1 MRYFF
6 PSGGIAMSTI
16 LPHPDLLELVVLQQT
31 ATAIVAVVRPRAA
44 SCRCPLCGTSST
56 HIHSR
61 YMRTVLD
68 LPWHGVPM
76 QLRLHVRRFFCDIP
90 TCPRTIFAERLP
102 DVVAPYARRT
112 TRLDTW
118 FTVVGFALGGE
129 AGARLL
135 QEFGATSS
143 PDTLLRHIQRVPIVG
158 SSPGEAIGVD
168 EFAFRRGKQF
178 GTILVDLT
186 THRVLDLLPNV
197 EEDTVVTWLRQF
209 PHITVVSRDRGRNFG
224 GAIQRG
230 APQAYQVAD
239 RWHLLHNLGERV
251 EAIMRDHKAA
261 LKTPRSTLLEQH
273 AATLG
278 RTTTQDSKGRT
289 EHERQ
294 LRLYEQIQEAHAR
307 GLSGRAIAKLLGI
320 HPITACKY
328 ATMTTPPD
336 RLLLPSGTFRRLA
349 AYVPYIYQRWN
360 DGCRNGAQIHE
371 ELRAQ
376 GISVSVR
383 TVSRYMTIL
392 RAECGATGK
401 WATVAPTA
409 TYIPQAPPPP
419 SLTPRQGAIL
429 FSKPPDRLTSRQKT
443 QLEQVFARDP
453 ALVPLYEVVQAFGQ
467 MVRTRGGSHLDA
479 WFLRV
484 EASGNAHL
492 QAFAKSL
499 KKDEA

>member
-1 MRYFF
+1 MT
-6 PSGGIAMSTI
+6 TI
-16 LPHPDLLELVVLQQT
+16 LSHPDVLELVVLQHT
-31 ATAIVAVVRPRAA
+31 ATEIVAVVRPRA
-44 SCRCPLCGTSST
+44 TSSQCPMCGMPSS

-61 YMRTVLD
+61 YTRTVLD

-76 QLRLHVRRFFCDIP
+76 RLRLHVRRFFCDMP

-118 FTVVGFALGGE
+118 STIVGFALGGE

-135 QEFGATSS
+135 REFGATSS
-143 PDTLLRHIQRVPIVG
+143 PATLLRQIQRVPIVG
-158 SSPGEAIGVD
+158 PSPGEAIGVD
-168 EFAFRRGKQF
+168 EFAFRRGQHF

-209 PHITVVSRDRGRNFG
+209 PHIKVVSRDRGRNFG

-251 EAIMRDHKAA
+251 EAIMRDYKVA

-278 RTTTQDSKGRT
+278 RTKTQDNKGRA

-294 LRLYEQIQEAHAR
+294 LHLYAQVQEAKAR
-307 GLSGRAIAKLLGI
+307 GLSGHAIAKLLGI
-320 HPITACKY
+320 HPVTACKY
-328 ATMTTPPD
+328 ATMATPPD

-349 AYVPYIYQRWN
+349 AYVPYIYQCWN

-371 ELRAQ
+371 ELCSQ
-376 GISVSVR
+376 GITVSVR

-392 RAECGATGK
+392 RAECGESRK
-401 WATVAPTA
+401 RATVSSPVA
-409 TYIPQAPPPP
+409 YIPHAPPPP

-429 FSKPPDRLTSRQKT
+429 FSKPPDRLTSRQKM
-443 QLEQVFARDP
+443 QLEQVCARDP
-453 ALVPLYEVVQAFGQ
+453 ALVPLHDVVQSFGQ
-467 MVRTRGGSHLDA
+467 MVRTLGGSHLDA